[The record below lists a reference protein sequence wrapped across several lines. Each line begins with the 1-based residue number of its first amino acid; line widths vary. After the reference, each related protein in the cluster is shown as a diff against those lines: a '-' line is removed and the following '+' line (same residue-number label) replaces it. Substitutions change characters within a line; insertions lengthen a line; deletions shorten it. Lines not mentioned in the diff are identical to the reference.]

1 MSFKVFLDFIYLFLF
16 GRNKFFDN
24 NYFKQLFLNS
34 NLFQIIS
41 FINFKLFYNNKCYF
55 GNYLKADQFH
65 SNDRK
70 KDFINII
77 KNFLQNNNIKKANYL
92 EIGSYAGSS
101 AITACDYFSKE
112 SIDFRCVCIDLW
124 SVAHTQTSLEGNWYN
139 KRFNEWSV
147 SQKSKNLFLHNVKNS
162 KHNIK
167 FYQMDINE
175 FISREYNNLD
185 LEFNIFYIDASH
197 VYKDVLND
205 IKGCL
210 HVINKNK
217 KEKTVL
223 IFGDDHDLFYREVE
237 DYKPSYLDID
247 CIRSSKIGARFHPGV
262 SKAVFDTFKYDY
274 EVANHFWYKIV
285 TL

>member
-1 MSFKVFLDFIYLFLF
+1 MSFTKFLDFIYIFLF
-16 GRNKFFDN
+16 GKSKFFDN

-34 NLFQIIS
+34 KLFQIIS
-41 FINFKLFYNNKCYF
+41 FINFKLFYKNKVYF
-55 GNYLKADQFH
+55 GNYLKSDQFH

-70 KDFINII
+70 KDFVKLLKNFIQNNSI
-77 KNFLQNNNIKKANYL
+77 KNVNYL

-101 AITACDYFSKE
+101 AITACDFFLKE
-112 SIDFRCVCIDLW
+112 GIDFKCVCVDLW
-124 SVAHTQTSLEGNWYN
+124 GAAHTKTSLEDNWYD

-175 FISREYNNLD
+175 FISTEYNNLD

-205 IKGCL
+205 IKDCL
-210 HVINKNK
+210 YMVNKNK
-217 KEKTVL
+217 KERTAL
-223 IFGDDHDLFYREVE
+223 IFGDDHDLFYEEVE
-237 DYKPSYLDID
+237 DYKSSYLEHD
-247 CIRSSKIGARFHPGV
+247 CIRSSKVGARFHPGV
-262 SKAVFDTFKYDY
+262 SKAVFDTFKYAY
-274 EVANHFWYKIV
+274 KVENHFLV
-285 TL
+285 